1 MRLIIA
7 IMEGGI
13 AVSSPTADKI
23 MLRIDSESKSAR
35 GAGIGSQI
43 DRKLLHLI
51 STFPFPLY
59 FYYIFISLNFCFV
72 SLLNTLICGWVQI
85 ICARR

>member
-7 IMEGGI
+7 IRERGNGGEQ
-13 AVSSPTADKI
+13 PTADKI

-35 GAGIGSQI
+35 GADIGSQI

-59 FYYIFISLNFCFV
+59 FYYIFISLNLFSYLC
-72 SLLNTLICGWVQI
+72 
-85 ICARR
+85 